1 MNKFIKLAIT
11 SMAIMCTWACVDN
24 ANLNKPANTNANAN
38 SNANATASKAAPT
51 VDALMAL
58 EKQANDA
65 YVKGDGQFFQGYLSD
80 KFVMNEGGKRYSKAD
95 TVKMISDVKC
105 ESKSVNLDE
114 PKMSMID
121 ADTYAVVYK
130 NTTDA
135 TCTYQGQ
142 TEKMQ
147 DPMRSATVWT
157 RNGDKWEAVWHGE
170 TKIVDPSASPAKSPA
185 TASSPAAKSN
195 SNSANTNSTA
205 SANSNTN
212 SNSNSSAAP
221 AADPSIDAMVAV
233 EKSGWEAWKS
243 RDAAKF
249 EPILTANA
257 SFVDLFGKYS
267 SPKAEVIKEWTSTP
281 CEIKSTSVTDTSG
294 QMLSPTAGVIT
305 FKGSADGTCSKMKIQ
320 PVWGTSFYVKEGDA
334 WKLAFGFENPA

>member
-1 MNKFIKLAIT
+1 MNKFLKLAIT
-11 SMAIMCTWACVDN
+11 AMAALCMWACVDN
-24 ANLNKPANTNANAN
+24 ANLNKPANSNANAN
-38 SNANATASKAAPT
+38 SNATASKAAPT

-58 EKQANDA
+58 EKQANEA

-80 KFVMNEGGKRYSKAD
+80 KFVMNEGGKRYSKAE

-147 DPMRSATVWT
+147 DPERSATVWT

-170 TKIVDPSASPAKSPA
+170 TKIVDQKANPPKPPAS
-185 TASSPAAKSN
+185 ASSPAAKSN
-195 SNSANTNSTA
+195 SN
-205 SANSNTN
+205 
-212 SNSNSSAAP
+212 
-221 AADPSIDAMVAV
+221 
-233 EKSGWEAWKS
+233 
-243 RDAAKF
+243 
-249 EPILTANA
+249 
-257 SFVDLFGKYS
+257 
-267 SPKAEVIKEWTSTP
+267 
-281 CEIKSTSVTDTSG
+281 
-294 QMLSPTAGVIT
+294 
-305 FKGSADGTCSKMKIQ
+305 
-320 PVWGTSFYVKEGDA
+320 
-334 WKLAFGFENPA
+334 